1 MIMDLRLH
9 SSPRYYK
16 EWMSTCIAYLTG
28 KLNAIVLLNRS
39 TLLHKKNIYL
49 MRQHYRKTILSGEEN
64 DRILTGPTHDKQ
76 FTQEKT
82 MIEY

>member
-1 MIMDLRLH
+1 
-9 SSPRYYK
+9 
-16 EWMSTCIAYLTG
+16 
-28 KLNAIVLLNRS
+28 
-39 TLLHKKNIYL
+39 

-76 FTQEKT
+76 LPQEKT